1 MKTANGANLQASG
14 MLKLYP
20 SAQRLPTELGQHLP
34 AIRSGHLQGYPI
46 TVGRYEILRP
56 LAEGGFGQV
65 YLARMAGAAGF
76 HRMVAIKRI
85 KREHTASP
93 EFVRDFI
100 KEARIGG
107 YLQHHHVVQVLGF
120 DEIEGNYLLVM
131 EYVDGVGLESIVHL
145 ATLTGKPLPL
155 AAIAELTAQS
165 AEGLQYIHTLVDPS
179 GLPFKL
185 VHRDIKP
192 SNLLI
197 SRAGMVK
204 ITDFGI
210 ARAAIEV
217 GKQTAAG
224 LIKGTLNYLS
234 PEQARGEEL
243 DHRSDLYSL
252 GAILYEMLT
261 LNRLWNEESPWALL
275 GKLGR
280 NEITEQLEALPESA
294 APFRPALERLL
305 TAHPNDRYA
314 SAAELAETMQIL
326 QRQLMA
332 PGTSLARLVP
342 GWMDEINIRR
352 GNYDVESAPT
362 RAIKDGEP
370 FFEQPDPFERL
381 ARNSMPSDQRQASTL
396 RYEDAGLP
404 TATNPSSPRQPTE
417 ATLARQSAAES
428 LSDPTLVRTAAES
441 AVASRPSSGKV
452 NLTTGESAE
461 PGAAETGPRKSSMPL
476 VIGVGVAIVLLVFI
490 GLQLRGPR
498 DTVLTVTPPPVATPR
513 LVTAP
518 TTPRP
523 EPVPATAGA
532 TQAPAAAP
540 VITPAVA
547 ATPAE
552 VPATGTAASSAPA
565 TGVKP
570 LDKNAGKGTPATPR
584 PSEKGSTAQ
593 AGRTTEPAR
602 PAEPV
607 KPAEPS
613 KSAAKTSTPAQ
624 TEEPAKTVTAQDPV
638 ESVSPG
644 KLVVSSRPS
653 ASVFIKGQDA
663 METPVRGL
671 SLPPG
676 TYHVR
681 LSRPDLEFQQTADV
695 QIRSGQITRLTC
707 TADGCDVN

>member
-1 MKTANGANLQASG
+1 MFKLQ
-14 MLKLYP
+14 P
-20 SAQRLPTELGQHLP
+20 SAQRLPTGLGLRLP

-131 EYVDGVGLESIVHL
+131 EFVDGVGLESIVHL

-155 AAIAELTAQS
+155 AAVAELTAQS
-165 AEGLQYIHTLVDPS
+165 AEGLQYIHTLVDSS
-179 GLPFKL
+179 GVPFKL

-261 LNRLWNEESPWALL
+261 LTRLWTEESPWALL

-280 NEITEQLEALPESA
+280 NEISEQLEALPEAA
-294 APFRPALERLL
+294 APFRPALDRLL
-305 TAHPNDRYA
+305 TANPDDRYA
-314 SAAELAETMQIL
+314 SAAELAEAMQLL
-326 QRQLMA
+326 QRQLAA

-342 GWMDEINIRR
+342 VWIDEINIRR

-381 ARNSMPSDQRQASTL
+381 ARNSLPSDQRQASTL
-396 RYEDAGLP
+396 RYEEAGLP
-404 TATNPSSPRQPTE
+404 TATNAPAPHQPTE
-417 ATLARQSAAES
+417 ATLARQPARES
-428 LSDPTLVRTAAES
+428 LSEPTLSRTAPEAT
-441 AVASRPSSGKV
+441 VASQQPSGKV
-452 NLTTGESAE
+452 SLAPAELPAPTAHE
-461 PGAAETGPRKSSMPL
+461 PGARKSSTPL

-498 DTVLTVTPPPVATPR
+498 DTVLTVTPPPVATPHT
-513 LVTAP
+513 VTSP

-523 EPVPATAGA
+523 ESVPAT
-532 TQAPAAAP
+532 
-540 VITPAVA
+540 VV
-547 ATPAE
+547 ATPAPSALP
-552 VPATGTAASSAPA
+552 VQPVNPSGAVDPKAGAGTGTPNGTGNTPLTGSKPIDKSAVKAAQTPTKPIEKGPEAGA
-565 TGVKP
+565 VKP
-570 LDKNAGKGTPATPR
+570 GEPT
-584 PSEKGSTAQ
+584 GSTAP
-593 AGRTTEPAR
+593 AGTSNTAT
-602 PAEPV
+602 APV
-607 KPAEPS
+607 P
-613 KSAAKTSTPAQ
+613 
-624 TEEPAKTVTAQDPV
+624 PV
-638 ESVSPG
+638 EPPKPTTVQAPVEQVAPG

-663 METPVRGL
+663 LETPVRGL
-671 SLPPG
+671 ALPPG

-681 LSRPDLEFQQTADV
+681 LSRPDLEFQQTAEV
-695 QIRSGQITRLTC
+695 QIRSGQTTRLTC
-707 TADGCDVN
+707 TAEGCDVN